1 MPLCKCSPLYQ
12 LAKRATQPRAASM
25 PLKPLDG
32 PFRPILASPEQG
44 FREGIVVTDPRA
56 AVGGRDAKMLQCHLQ
71 GRALHRAAVVGM
83 EHERAREAAF
93 GPDGAAHDDGRVLRA
108 FPAIDLPADDLAA
121 EDVHDVEIEEH
132 AGDRP
137 G

>member
-1 MPLCKCSPLYQ
+1 MFDANVPP
-12 LAKRATQPRAASM
+12 
-25 PLKPLDG
+25 
-32 PFRPILASPEQG
+32 

-93 GPDGAAHDDGRVLRA
+93 GPDGAAHDDGRALRA
-108 FPAIDLPADDLAA
+108 FAAIDLPANDLAA
-121 EDVHDVEIEEH
+121 EDVHDEVEIEEH
-132 AGDRP
+132 AGDWP
-137 G
+137 GHSLEVYRLVWLHIL